1 MARTSSP
8 YAFSS
13 TLTSIPSILTTTYDA
28 IRVNVSIRAIA
39 VMHGQMFLKV
49 NIMSTGKMA
58 SPCCVVNG
66 ATSTFGLRRAPALS
80 AKTDDGDSQLR

>member
-8 YAFSS
+8 YAFS
-13 TLTSIPSILTTTYDA
+13 LTSILSILTTTYDA
-28 IRVNVSIRAIA
+28 TRVNVSIMAIA

-49 NIMSTGKMA
+49 DMMSTGKMT